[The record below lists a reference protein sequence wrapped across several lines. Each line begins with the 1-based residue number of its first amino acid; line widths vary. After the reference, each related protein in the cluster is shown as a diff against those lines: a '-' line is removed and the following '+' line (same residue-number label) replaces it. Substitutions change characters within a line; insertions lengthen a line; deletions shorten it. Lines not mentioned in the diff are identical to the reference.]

1 MPGLLD
7 DDLFNDPKKL
17 GLLTMGLSLL
27 STPGRFGESFGKA
40 GLQGVQATRGAM
52 KDAQQSQMAK
62 LQLDEAKQKA
72 LDAQQAREME
82 MRIAQTAQNFLRP
95 PQPAR
100 PGTADLQSMMPQ
112 GTSIGAMQPIPAQQG
127 GFDTQGFLGALPSV
141 PGMNP
146 LKAIETQ
153 AKYQQM
159 LAKERPKYSTSP
171 QFTPQ
176 GRAYLVGEDGS
187 IKWLDGQVAPRD
199 KVISEDMG
207 GKRIYRTE
215 YSPNQ
220 IGEAAKTGDP
230 FKDLVIQGDGGKL
243 VPNMPLVGAK
253 TAISR
258 AGAPVNKID
267 IKTGE
272 SIANQVGPM
281 LKESRASALAG
292 SKLMESSNRIL
303 EALDKNQGAYVG
315 PTAELRLRGAQVADL
330 LGIAGKDTKEKIINT
345 RKVIQG
351 MAEQAVAVR
360 SQLGSQAQ
368 ISNAEQELLN
378 RATSGSASDMTVDE
392 IIQLS
397 KLSQRM
403 ASQMYELHSGQIQ
416 NMSGDPSIS
425 GLAKFYN
432 VPKPPNPYVGKKPGP
447 PEIDFGSLP

>member
-62 LQLDEAKQKA
+62 LQLDEVKQRA
-72 LDAQQAREME
+72 MDAQKAREME

-112 GTSIGAMQPIPAQQG
+112 GTSIGAMQPIPEQRG
-127 GFDTQGFLGALPSV
+127 GFDTQGFLNALPSV

-146 LKAIETQ
+146 LQAIETQ
-153 AKYQQM
+153 AKYRQM
-159 LAKERPKYSTSP
+159 LGKENQINKLDAKD
-171 QFTPQ
+171 FTPASLARFAQ
-176 GRAYLVGEDGS
+176 SGNYGDLER
-187 IKWLDGQVAPRD
+187 LDKLHFGDTGGQIAAFNPFTGT
-199 KVISEDMG
+199 KV
-207 GKRIYRTE
+207 TAT
-215 YSPNQ
+215 P
-220 IGEAAKTGDP
+220 KTGDP
-230 FKDLVIQGDGGKL
+230 FKDLVIQGDGGQL

-292 SKLMESSNRIL
+292 AKLMESSNRIL
-303 EALDKNQGAYVG
+303 ESLDKNQGVYVG
-315 PTAELRLRGAQVADL
+315 PGADLRLKGAQVADL
-330 LGIAGKDTKEKIINT
+330 LGITGKDTKEKIVNT

-351 MAEQAVAVR
+351 MAEQAVAAR

-368 ISNAEQELLN
+368 ISNSEQELLN
-378 RATSGSASDMTVDE
+378 RATSGSASDMTVEE
-392 IIQLS
+392 IRQLA

-416 NMSGDPSIS
+416 NMSADPSIS

-432 VPKPPNPYVGKKPGP
+432 VPKPPNPYVGKKDGP
-447 PEIDFGSLP
+447 QVIDFGSLP

>member
-17 GLLTMGLSLL
+17 GLLTIGLSLL
-27 STPGRFGESFGKA
+27 STPGRFGESFGRA

-153 AKYQQM
+153 AKYRQM
-159 LAKERPKYSTSP
+159 LGKENQINKLDAKD
-171 QFTPQ
+171 FTPASLAKFAQ
-176 GRAYLVGEDGS
+176 SGNYGDLER
-187 IKWLDGQVAPRD
+187 LDKLHFGDTGGQIAAFNPFTGT
-199 KVISEDMG
+199 KV
-207 GKRIYRTE
+207 TAT
-215 YSPNQ
+215 P
-220 IGEAAKTGDP
+220 KTGDP
-230 FKDLVIQGDGGKL
+230 FKDLVIQGDGGQL
-243 VPNMPLVGAK
+243 VPNIPLVGAK

-292 SKLMESSNRIL
+292 AKLMESSNRIL
-303 EALDKNQGAYVG
+303 ESLDKNQGVYVG
-315 PTAELRLRGAQVADL
+315 PGADLRLKGAQVADL
-330 LGIAGKDTKEKIINT
+330 LGITGKDTKEKIVNT

-351 MAEQAVAVR
+351 MAEQAVAAR

-368 ISNAEQELLN
+368 ISNSEQELLN

-392 IIQLS
+392 IRQLS

-416 NMSGDPSIS
+416 NMSADPSIS

-432 VPKPPNPYVGKKPGP
+432 VPKPPNPYVGKKDGP
-447 PEIDFGSLP
+447 QVIDFGSLP

>member
-141 PGMNP
+141 QGMNP

-153 AKYQQM
+153 AKYRQM
-159 LAKERPKYSTSP
+159 LGKENQINKLDAKD
-171 QFTPQ
+171 FTPASLARFAQ
-176 GRAYLVGEDGS
+176 SGNYGDLER
-187 IKWLDGQVAPRD
+187 LDKLHFGDTGGQIAAFNPFTGA
-199 KVISEDMG
+199 KV
-207 GKRIYRTE
+207 TAT
-215 YSPNQ
+215 P
-220 IGEAAKTGDP
+220 KTGDP
-230 FKDLVIQGDGGKL
+230 FKDLVIQGDGGQL

-292 SKLMESSNRIL
+292 AKLMESSNRIL
-303 EALDKNQGAYVG
+303 ESLDKNQGVYVG
-315 PTAELRLRGAQVADL
+315 PGADLRLKGAQVADL
-330 LGIAGKDTKEKIINT
+330 LGITGKDTKEKIVNT

-351 MAEQAVAVR
+351 MAEQAVAAR

-368 ISNAEQELLN
+368 ISNSEQELLN

-392 IIQLS
+392 IRQLS

-416 NMSGDPSIS
+416 NMSADPSIS

-432 VPKPPNPYVGKKPGP
+432 VPKPPNPYVGKKDGP
-447 PEIDFGSLP
+447 QVIDFGSLP

>member
-62 LQLDEAKQKA
+62 LQLDEVKQRA
-72 LDAQQAREME
+72 MDAQKAREME

-112 GTSIGAMQPIPAQQG
+112 GTSIGAMQPIPEQRG
-127 GFDTQGFLGALPSV
+127 GFDTQGFLNALPSV

-146 LKAIETQ
+146 LQAIETQ
-153 AKYQQM
+153 AKYRQM
-159 LAKERPKYSTSP
+159 LGKENQINKLDAKD
-171 QFTPQ
+171 FTPTSLARFAQ
-176 GRAYLVGEDGS
+176 SGNYGDLER
-187 IKWLDGQVAPRD
+187 LDKLHFGDTGGQIAAFNPFTGT
-199 KVISEDMG
+199 KV
-207 GKRIYRTE
+207 TAT
-215 YSPNQ
+215 P
-220 IGEAAKTGDP
+220 KTGDP
-230 FKDLVIQGDGGKL
+230 FKDLVIQGDGGQL

-292 SKLMESSNRIL
+292 AKLMESSNRIL
-303 EALDKNQGAYVG
+303 ESLDKNQGVYVG
-315 PTAELRLRGAQVADL
+315 PGADLRLKGAQVADL
-330 LGIAGKDTKEKIINT
+330 LGITGKDTKEKIVNT

-351 MAEQAVAVR
+351 MAEQAVAAR

-368 ISNAEQELLN
+368 ISNSEQELLN
-378 RATSGSASDMTVDE
+378 RATSGSASDMTVEE
-392 IIQLS
+392 IRQLA

-416 NMSGDPSIS
+416 NMSADPSIS

-432 VPKPPNPYVGKKPGP
+432 VPKPPNPYVGKKDGP
-447 PEIDFGSLP
+447 QVIDFGSLP